1 MRSRNSDLPTWHFVP
16 VQPGIEAS
24 FRRWNVVIIVFL
36 AMLVLGLFTLALVP
50 QARTA
55 VSVASKVPVKMDRDP
70 APRNLAEFTNGYA
83 TVVDPA
89 LPAVVNF
96 SARGKNK
103 VAIRPM

>member
-50 QARTA
+50 QAGTA
-55 VSVASKVPVKMDRDP
+55 ASLASKVPVKMDRDP
-70 APRNLAEFTNGYA
+70 APINLAEFTNGYA
-83 TVVDPA
+83 TVVDPP
-89 LPAVVNF
+89 LPAVVNI
-96 SARGKNK
+96 SARGKDK
-103 VAIRPM
+103 VVIRPM